1 MEQFTLPATTYE
13 PPSRLVRKLR
23 LNTIIEDESPCT
35 EATEERGR
43 SRSPADRS
51 PNIPNS
57 PVPSSASTISSY
69 YRNSRMSREFD
80 DLYDISES
88 ESDPESI
95 EVPDID
101 VKRASME
108 SGCSLKRTSWDP
120 QRKNRYPSL
129 VIPSP
134 RHWPTIEKLKKNSP
148 IPPTPPAKI
157 PISPE
162 VLSKLSMQLATSSGP
177 PSLDGS
183 LSSDQLANSTAP
195 PTPDQFCNP
204 ANIANWSHVEI
215 ARSVSDF
222 AEDDNVA
229 PIEIRVDDEVSRN
242 SGIHLPAGALDI
254 LQHLSLEG
262 AYEPLSDV
270 EDDSTREMQEVSQQL
285 RGSNTM
291 ELEPTSA
298 VSEYS
303 ISQLS
308 IPSPG
313 GFFSTLE
320 GASRRTWSLLEQ
332 DSDIPPSSTTAE
344 HFYNAPWNQSS
355 SQIVEQVVNTRDN
368 ATEGPITAVFVPFSP
383 TSGEGRPSTQSSTT
397 SDVLVDEIN
406 LAKTSKVLASLDT
419 ELSLS
424 VETIF
429 ERTTTWL
436 AAQTSYMAAL
446 RETNPSN
453 KLDDTTIDVSKRV
466 REESIDSSLKKA
478 VKFLDSEVAKAAER
492 SELSPTK
499 ADPLFYKAFQH
510 MSNASS
516 PTDSFIHRHSRFDA
530 IQALR
535 ASLQSNHVDSLLGHY
550 QTSDADRPAPQRPIS
565 MMPGKDEDEETME
578 QRVIARVERERQ
590 ALEQLT
596 PAMWVIEGMRF
607 LSGGRL
613 LNSPAADVLGRARAL
628 ESCTLPEHVRVLDLG
643 GQPQCDWAWHCA
655 RDYPNVKTYTA
666 TCDTRAVNMNLR
678 GPSNH
683 RLLNVPNLWTLP
695 FPANHFD
702 VISARSLPLFLKTE
716 KPLGASTD
724 EYDLCLRECMRVLK
738 PGGYLEFFLLDSEI
752 LHAGPRGYAASVE
765 FGFNLKARGYDA
777 APTKSWL
784 ARVRRT
790 GFVNIKRAWMF
801 MQMGAVRE
809 NPRELPETPPPHVS
823 MYEDQIQNLEAVQ
836 GPIGST
842 ADAAHISGLVG
853 SWLWEQWL
861 LKLQMEM
868 GKQTELVKGVGS
880 IIEEGR
886 KTSAGWRC
894 VSGWAKKGF

>member
-13 PPSRLVRKLR
+13 PPSRLVRRLK
-23 LNTIIEDESPCT
+23 LNTIMEDDFPYDEV
-35 EATEERGR
+35 TEERGR
-43 SRSPADRS
+43 SRSPVDRS
-51 PNIPNS
+51 PNPPIS

-95 EVPDID
+95 EVPDINI
-101 VKRASME
+101 KRASMDSE
-108 SGCSLKRTSWDP
+108 CSLKRNSWGP
-120 QRKNRYPSL
+120 PRKNRYPSL

-148 IPPTPPAKI
+148 VPPTPPAKI

-162 VLSKLSMQLATSSGP
+162 VLSKLSIQPATSSAP

-183 LSSDQLANSTAP
+183 LTSDQLANSTAP

-204 ANIANWSHVEI
+204 ANIVNWSHVEV

-222 AEDDNVA
+222 AEEDCAA
-229 PIEIRVDDEVSRN
+229 PIEITIDGDISRN

-262 AYEPLSDV
+262 AYEPSSDL
-270 EDDSTREMQEVSQQL
+270 EDDSTKEMQEVSHKL
-285 RGSNTM
+285 RRSHSS
-291 ELEPTSA
+291 EFEPTSA

-320 GASRRTWSLLEQ
+320 ATSRNTWSFFGLNNDLQ
-332 DSDIPPSSTTAE
+332 PSSATAE
-344 HFYNAPWNQSS
+344 HFYNAPWNHSS
-355 SQIVEQVVNTRDN
+355 SQIVEQVVNTKDN
-368 ATEGPITAVFVPFSP
+368 TTEGPITAVFVPFSP
-383 TSGEGRPSTQSSTT
+383 TSGEGRQLVQSSTA
-397 SDVLVDEIN
+397 SDVVADEI
-406 LAKTSKVLASLDT
+406 KTGEVLMSLDS
-419 ELSLS
+419 ELRISA
-424 VETIF
+424 ETTF
-429 ERTTTWL
+429 DRTTTWL

-453 KLDDTTIDVSKRV
+453 NLNDATVDVTRRV
-466 REESIDSSLKKA
+466 SEDSVDSTLKKA
-478 VKFLDSEVAKAAER
+478 VKFLDTEVAKVAAR
-492 SELSPTK
+492 SALSVSK
-499 ADPLFYKAFQH
+499 ADPLFYQAFQH

-516 PTDSFIHRHSRFDA
+516 PTDSFIHRLERFDA
-530 IQALR
+530 VQALR
-535 ASLQSNHVDSLLGHY
+535 ASLEANHVDSLLGNY
-550 QTSDADRPAPQRPIS
+550 QTSDANRPAPQRPIS
-565 MMPGKDEDEETME
+565 MMPGKGDDEETPE
-578 QRVIARVERERQ
+578 QRVIAQVERERQ
-590 ALEQLT
+590 ALEQVR
-596 PAMWVIEGMRF
+596 PAMWVIEAMRF
-607 LSGGRL
+607 LAGGRL
-613 LNSPAADVLGRARAL
+613 LNSPAADVLSRARPL

-666 TCDTRAVNMNLR
+666 TCDTRPINMNLR

-716 KPLGASTD
+716 KPLGANTD

-738 PGGYLEFFLLDSEI
+738 PGGYLEFFILDSEI
-752 LHAGPRGYAASVE
+752 LHAGSRGSAASVE

-784 ARVRRT
+784 ARVRRA
-790 GFVNIKRAWMF
+790 GLVDIKRAWMF
-801 MQMGAVRE
+801 MPMGAVRE
-809 NPRELPETPPPHVS
+809 DLPKLPETPPPHVS
-823 MYEDQIQNLEAVQ
+823 MYEDQIQHLEAVH
-836 GPIGST
+836 GPIGTT

-868 GKQTELVKGVGS
+868 GKQTELVKDVGR
-880 IIEEGR
+880 IVEEGR
-886 KTSAGWRC
+886 GTGAGWRC
-894 VSGWAKKGF
+894 MNGWAKKGF